1 MLRMAAVGHPLTSGL
16 RDCCNLLVESP
27 DFQKARANRFAFFC
41 KLAKT
46 SALAYFCARLRV
58 LRHKSATNA
67 NRQDVTRNFRQYQM
81 VKKILIIGG
90 LTLML
95 LASYILL
102 RNDIAEYM
110 LERHSIKWSENVK
123 IHFSDYELTP
133 KANDKFNVHTYYRI
147 FLKANNVKEAYAF
160 SYFD

>member
-1 MLRMAAVGHPLTSGL
+1 
-16 RDCCNLLVESP
+16 
-27 DFQKARANRFAFFC
+27 
-41 KLAKT
+41 
-46 SALAYFCARLRV
+46 
-58 LRHKSATNA
+58 
-67 NRQDVTRNFRQYQM
+67 M

-133 KANDKFNVHTYYRI
+133 KVNDKFNVHTYYGI

-160 SYFD
+160 SYFDKSKSSVVDSTRLSNNFLQSQKIRFDLYEHY

>member
-58 LRHKSATNA
+58 LRPKSATNA
-67 NRQDVTRNFRQYQM
+67 NRQDVTGNFM
-81 VKKILIIGG
+81 KNIIC
-90 LTLML
+90 L
-95 LASYILL
+95 LC
-102 RNDIAEYM
+102 
-110 LERHSIKWSENVK
+110 
-123 IHFSDYELTP
+123 
-133 KANDKFNVHTYYRI
+133 I
-147 FLKANNVKEAYAF
+147 FLTTNLYSQTDSLIGPVKAVREKLIFLDSKIQNRKLFNTE
-160 SYFD
+160 